1 MSDKFYDES
10 LGLELKIEK
19 HMDFSD
25 DYFVIYLVLD
35 NKLPI
40 DRKINIP
47 DTTYVNSNREQ
58 LEQYHWESGY
68 IKSQDIL
75 KPNSFKKAGLL
86 YEKDKLK
93 SISNNDLIYLT
104 IELPDEGKLIKV
116 SFKKDAGKWLLVDKE
131 IIELEIKLSSK
142 QKEKLF
148 LKKIERL
155 DAFEEK
161 FGVSLNNISVQL
173 QSRSTE
179 DYYYVF
185 IEVHS
190 SHGTTINERI
200 KIEGV
205 LYDKDGLIIEK
216 ERELISTDDF
226 FGFEIIKLIFCYNTI
241 ISIND
246 ISKVR
251 IYPKNY

>member
-93 SISNNDLIYLT
+93 SITDNDIIYVT

-116 SFKKDAGKWLLVDKE
+116 SFKKNAGKWFVIDF
-131 IIELEIKLSSK
+131 EIKDFKLKLTPK
-142 QKEKLF
+142 QIENQI
-148 LKKIERL
+148 LKKIERF
-155 DAFEEK
+155 DVFEDNFEIS
-161 FGVSLNNISVQL
+161 FENISIKYK
-173 QSRSTE
+173 
-179 DYYYVF
+179 DYNNSF
-185 IEVHS
+185 ILFFEVHS
-190 SHGTTINERI
+190 KIGVKLKDSVTIECVVYDVDGSIIERTSSGI
-200 KIEGV
+200 YIDEFYGFV
-205 LYDKDGLIIEK
+205 LKDFNFHEENIADNVGLI
-216 ERELISTDDF
+216 RL
-226 FGFEIIKLIFCYNTI
+226 
-241 ISIND
+241 
-246 ISKVR
+246 
-251 IYPKNY
+251 YPKKY

>member
-1 MSDKFYDES
+1 MDDKFYNER

-25 DYFVIYLVLD
+25 DYFVIYLVID

-93 SISNNDLIYLT
+93 SISDNDIIYVT
-104 IELPDEGKLIKV
+104 IELPDEGKVVNL
-116 SFKKDAGKWLLVDKE
+116 SFKKGKEKWLLFNSEKK
-131 IIELEIKLSSK
+131 ELEIKLTPK
-142 QKEKLF
+142 QLEKQL
-148 LKKIERL
+148 LKKIER
-155 DAFEEK
+155 
-161 FGVSLNNISVQL
+161 FGVFEDNFEITFENISIKVNEYKNTFTL
-173 QSRSTE
+173 
-179 DYYYVF
+179 F
-185 IEVHS
+185 FEVHS
-190 SHGTTINERI
+190 KIGIKLKDSVTIECVVYDL
-200 KIEGV
+200 EGS
-205 LYDKDGLIIEK
+205 IIERTSSGIYVDEFYGFILK
-216 ERELISTDDF
+216 EFVFYEENIAYIV
-226 FGFEIIKLIFCYNTI
+226 G
-241 ISIND
+241 SI
-246 ISKVR
+246 R
-251 IYPKNY
+251 LCPKNY